1 MIEVE
6 ADILRGSCMPV
17 FFVGETIECEIKF
30 HCLSSNSLLNKTK
43 RLELESQQKEMKN

>member
-17 FFVGETIECEIKF
+17 FFVSFFISFK
-30 HCLSSNSLLNKTK
+30 NKK
-43 RLELESQQKEMKN
+43 GRLKIF